1 MQYHKKETNP
11 VCWLQIT
18 AGQGPKECGW
28 VVAQVYK
35 RIVEEAEEAKLN
47 VQLVESLAFDKLLRK
62 QSLIEPDAYRSVLL
76 RIEGTASPEFS
87 ERWCGAIKWQG
98 ESALRA
104 KHKRLN
110 WFVGV
115 APVVIP
121 KNNATAFNTLQRECE
136 FDTMR
141 ASGPGGQHVNKTDSA
156 VRVKH
161 KPTGL
166 TVRVESERSQH
177 RNKHIALE
185 RLQLLLQGAAQ
196 QDAKALE
203 QQRWLSHYQVQRG
216 NAKRVFTGQEF
227 KER

>member
-1 MQYHKKETNP
+1 MQYHKKDAAP
-11 VCWLQIT
+11 VCWLQVT

-35 RIVEEAEEAKLN
+35 RMLQEAEEAQLN

-76 RIEGTASPEFS
+76 RLEGQASSAFS
-87 ERWCGAIKWQG
+87 DQWCGAIKWQG

-110 WFVGV
+110 WFVAV
-115 APVVIP
+115 APVVMP
-121 KNNATAFNTLQRECE
+121 QCNNKAFNTLQRECE

-141 ASGPGGQHVNKTDSA
+141 ASGPGGQHVNKTNSA

-161 KPTGL
+161 MPTGL
-166 TVRVESERSQH
+166 SVRVESERSQH

-185 RLQLLLQGAAQ
+185 RLQQLLQGAAE
-196 QDAKALE
+196 QDENALE

-216 NAKRVFTGQEF
+216 NAKRVFIGQEF
-227 KER
+227 NER